1 VRTVIKRKFL
11 LLLVLLA
18 ALNIFLIAVR
28 GQIDLVCPVPYTPYN
43 YSGPWCLV
51 VTLSGGNLVGGTE
64 QFFTIWL
71 PHTLTLIIVANTLV
85 LAAYLWGKRT
95 LAVRRRRTR

>member
-1 VRTVIKRKFL
+1 MIKRRFL
-11 LLLVLLA
+11 PLLVLLA

-28 GQIDLVCPVPYTPYN
+28 GQIDIACPGPYTPYN

-51 VTLSGGNLVGGTE
+51 VTLSGPPALAGGTE
-64 QFFTIWL
+64 QFLASWF

-85 LAAYLWGKRT
+85 LTAYLLGTRT
-95 LAVRRRRTR
+95 IAVKRRRRTR